1 MKPITDIEAER
12 ATLASCLAD
21 HATVG
26 SVLAIS
32 APDDFY
38 DPTIRSIVATI
49 AELDGLGWDTV
60 QVAREIRRQSG
71 EAVAKQ
77 AIGVMLEL
85 GNEPVSGRVLD
96 HARAVQEAS
105 ANRKV
110 VSVLRSALAAAECR
124 RVGEARELLTEL
136 DRIAS
141 GNPEIVSLQRLMAN
155 AYQLAMEPRAK
166 STLTW
171 GHWQLDEMTGGLRD
185 GHTGVIGAGTSQGK
199 SSKVVHI
206 SKCNID
212 RGARVLIISN
222 EDDDRVYGNRF
233 LASYTGTSAKNI
245 RDHCIAPDD
254 HRKITAALQGNDDMP
269 DEIRCAR
276 NAPMFLHVQDMP
288 WERVALLIDQTILRE
303 QIDLVFLDYIQECWC
318 ETRYNSRQLELQ
330 AVARRFRA
338 IVRKR
343 RRAGIICSQL
353 TGYEPGK
360 PPSKEMAREC
370 KDIANGAEQILL
382 LYTSEDE
389 RMANLDK
396 SKEGTTGIVSLN
408 WNPVSASYEKTERID
423 EAMSWADERY
433 DGFSDASSD
442 IDDAITGRY

>member
-1 MKPITDIEAER
+1 MTPITDIDAER
-12 ATLASCLAD
+12 ATLASCLANSKS
-21 HATVG
+21 VG
-26 SVLAIS
+26 PVLAIA

-38 DPTIRSIVATI
+38 DPTIRAVMATI

-71 EAVAKQ
+71 EAAAKQ
-77 AIGVMLEL
+77 AIGIMLEL
-85 GNEPVSGRVLD
+85 GAEPVSGRVLE

-105 ANRKV
+105 SNRKV
-110 VSVLRSALAAAECR
+110 ISVLRSALAAAELR
-124 RVGEARELLTEL
+124 RVGEARELLVEL
-136 DRIAS
+136 DRINTGAP
-141 GNPEIVSLQRLMAN
+141 GAISLQRLMAN
-155 AYQLAMEPRAK
+155 SYQLAKEPRAR

-199 SSKVVHI
+199 SSKVVHV
-206 SKCNID
+206 SRCNID
-212 RGARVLIISN
+212 RGARVLIVSN

-245 RDHCIAPDD
+245 RDHCIDD
-254 HRKITAALQGNDDMP
+254 ADHSKMTAAIQGAQD
-269 DEIRCAR
+269 
-276 NAPMFLHVQDMP
+276 APMFLHVQDMP
-288 WERVALLIDQTILRE
+288 WERVALLIDQTLLRE

-318 ETRYNSRQLELQ
+318 EVRYNSRQLELQ

-360 PPSKEMAREC
+360 PPTKEMAREC

-382 LYTSEDE
+382 LYTHDDE
-389 RMANLDK
+389 RMGNLDK
-396 SKEGTTGIVSLN
+396 SKEGTTGIVTLN
-408 WNPVSASYEKTERID
+408 WNPLSASYEKAERID
-423 EAMSWADERY
+423 EAMAWADERY
-433 DGFSDASSD
+433 DGFSATCAD
-442 IDDAITGRY
+442 IDGAIAGF